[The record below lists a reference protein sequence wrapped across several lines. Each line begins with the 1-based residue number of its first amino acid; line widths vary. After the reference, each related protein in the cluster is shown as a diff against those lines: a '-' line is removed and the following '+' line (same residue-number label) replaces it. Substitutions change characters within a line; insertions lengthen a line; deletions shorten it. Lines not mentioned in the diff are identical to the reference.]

1 MALTHKDWMLIKDVL
16 QKEMMQSNDESYD
29 AKIAMILVE
38 IEGHIGGKCR
48 ICSRPFNDLD
58 MRVAASRPHDVCVAC
73 FTSNA

>member
-1 MALTHKDWMLIKDVL
+1 MTYDDWKLIKDVL

-38 IEGHIGGKCR
+38 IEGHLAAKCR
-48 ICSRPFNDLD
+48 ICRRPFNELD
-58 MRVAASRPHDVCVAC
+58 MKVAASRPHDVCVAC